1 MENFNRALVEGAH
14 VVARVVEFQ
23 IRQQVSS
30 STNFASSVS
39 SPTSGL
45 SLSNTGIPSMM
56 TGPSMTMLPTPSDAA
71 VSPTPSAEKK
81 DGGGTGSS
89 SPLLFFV
96 ALGFGVVFTN
106 LW

>member
-1 MENFNRALVEGAH
+1 MENLNRALVNGAH

-23 IRQQVSS
+23 IRQEASATSAVSLPM
-30 STNFASSVS
+30 A
-39 SPTSGL
+39 TSI
-45 SLSNTGIPSMM
+45 TGF
-56 TGPSMTMLPTPSDAA
+56 PSMTLSPLSSMMGSPTDAA
-71 VSPTPSAEKK
+71 VSPTPTEGKK